1 MSTHP
6 VGAVGDVGTRRAFG
20 FGAINSGSGSGEPSR
35 EVDREVDCTRDGDP
49 SLGGD
54 REVDSVSDFSNP
66 SNVLYAPGRSP
77 GRTGECSDVVLT

>member
-20 FGAINSGSGSGEPSR
+20 FGAINSGSGEPSR

-54 REVDSVSDFSNP
+54 REGDRVSDVWGVS
-66 SNVLYAPGRSP
+66 STYAPGRSP